1 MHGTTPKVP
10 ASLALRWTR
19 WQQSRVAQAYLTP
32 RAAAHGYTVLKV
44 PPESTA
50 AFFVLADLF
59 LARARYER
67 ATETGSRDAQ
77 AEAAWR
83 EWQTWTRRLAAY
95 LDRRAQGT
103 DGTCPPL
110 PDALKELADA

>member
-1 MHGTTPKVP
+1 MPTPRLP
-10 ASLALRWTR
+10 ASLALRWAR

-32 RAAAHGYTVLKV
+32 RAVAHGYTVLHV
-44 PPESTA
+44 PQESTA

-67 ATETGSRDAQ
+67 ATEAGCRDVH

-95 LDRRAQGT
+95 LERRAQGK
-103 DGTCPPL
+103 DGTLPPL